1 MAIKLAMPFLGD
13 NYYAIDHIFLEKKT
27 GHRTACRGWVIIY
40 GMDAII
46 CNFVWL
52 FVKLRR
58 CIDIFTHTCKK
69 CYLDTMKPCPPP
81 PPQPRQAWFSLADL
95 DFFGMVRGL
104 VHWQLVCAPGAIQL
118 FLLLFSA
125 LGMKSHPGRQLCFFV
140 MCDITCIAHLVYCDV
155 GAGLPGAAGRPQT
168 RLPLMNPDYLWVWC
182 GCWCS
187 RSSWRLLV

>member
-27 GHRTACRGWVIIY
+27 GHHTACRGWVIIY

-81 PPQPRQAWFSLADL
+81 PPPATASLVFS
-95 DFFGMVRGL
+95 
-104 VHWQLVCAPGAIQL
+104 
-118 FLLLFSA
+118 
-125 LGMKSHPGRQLCFFV
+125 
-140 MCDITCIAHLVYCDV
+140 
-155 GAGLPGAAGRPQT
+155 GRPGFLWHGARLGPLAACLRSWCNPAFPASVLGFGNEIPPWSPAVLFRHVWHHLYSSPGVQWCWRWSSWSGWLT
-168 RLPLMNPDYLWVWC
+168 SDSTTSDESRLPLSVMW
-182 GCWCS
+182 
-187 RSSWRLLV
+187 LLM